1 MDGDVEVSVLKAGV
15 GMIADIMRSEYKRWK
30 EGKIQDKE
38 EFKEANKKLRIAVG
52 KGIVSME
59 EAKINLGEQIVYNAR
74 NLANNVTTIS
84 FILISVSEEIRGKL
98 PEKVSDE
105 TRKLGRAFSSWQ
117 TELNVW
123 KLKPPASYGE
133 NASLKENQKFRT
145 YSPKEML
152 DTLSK
157 FEESLD
163 DLE

>member
-1 MDGDVEVSVLKAGV
+1 MDGDVEVSTLNAGV
-15 GMIADIMRSEYKRWK
+15 GVIADIMGFEYKRWK